1 MSKIWIVWQ
10 CEEYENYSLVSA
22 HRTRDEAIAAA
33 LALLA
38 PWKVTPQ
45 TWDKGPK
52 DEWSGWCVYGH
63 SVTVTP
69 LDVAPRVRR
78 K

>member
-1 MSKIWIVWQ
+1 MSKIWIVWK

-33 LALLA
+33 MAVLKWWGEV
-38 PWKVTPQ
+38 PRVT
-45 TWDKGPK
+45 DKGPK
-52 DEWSGWCVYGH
+52 DDWSGWCVYGQH
-63 SVTVTP
+63 VMVTP
-69 LDVAPRVRR
+69 LAVAPRVRR